1 MLSVFS
7 LFAGVRSAD
16 LVDFDD
22 DLAGEGGGVAGAG
35 MDCCANLN
43 GDVGVAEVGVG
54 GAADLVGD
62 AGAAGEAGCVNNG
75 SKSVEG
81 MMRFHPSFSFPS
93 NQTRELS

>member
-1 MLSVFS
+1 MFS

-62 AGAAGEAGCVNNG
+62 AGAAGKVGCKNNL
-75 SKSVEG
+75 SKSEEG
-81 MMRFHPSFSFPS
+81 MMGFHSRFPCSSY
-93 NQTRELS
+93 QMREVS